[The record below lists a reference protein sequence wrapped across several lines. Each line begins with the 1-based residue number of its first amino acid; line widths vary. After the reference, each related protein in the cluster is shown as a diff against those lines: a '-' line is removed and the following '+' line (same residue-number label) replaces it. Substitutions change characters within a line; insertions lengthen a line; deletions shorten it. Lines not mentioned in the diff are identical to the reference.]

1 MSLNSLKKMAAGGE
15 LENDE
20 TTTPEAV
27 TSATPA
33 TTTPAKKISPLA
45 QQAGNFNANPE
56 LAKARDERAR
66 AYYEK
71 QIADAKRE
79 NEGFGSFT
87 GIDTV
92 LGKYGLS
99 PTGQP
104 NGQNIIATK
113 LAAKKAEQEGIA
125 GLGELDTLKA
135 AQATRGQFDSL
146 MNQARAKEQAGDK
159 AGANALRNQAVSL
172 DPTMYGAQLDARKL
186 ETQAVSSHG
195 KQAQDEGLQRGTPEF
210 NARVAQLE
218 QRDFALKKQ
227 AADLSLAKLNLAI
240 SKDANKPLGATE
252 QKEVNRLTDNFQTAS
267 RNVSEGDR
275 LLGTLKGAGI
285 FDTGAGKYANPLY
298 YFGAGKAAEIEAQV
312 SALAPKQRPPG
323 SGATSDYD
331 AKQYKTAVGGSLT
344 PAGMEKAV
352 RAGIAMNKHDADYA
366 MFMATVKENRGST
379 TQAAKIWQDY
389 ANANPI
395 FDVKSGKVIEG
406 RKTFQQWVDEG
417 APTKAGGTDD
427 KAAVPPAPAA
437 ISKGTTKTIG
447 GVTYT
452 FDGTNWTK

>member
-252 QKEVNRLTDNFQTAS
+252 QKEVNRLTDNYQTAS
-267 RNVSEGDR
+267 RNLEEAQR
-275 LLGTLKGAGI
+275 LQGVVKDAAFWQTGILGSATAW
-285 FDTGAGKYANPLY
+285 TG
-298 YFGAGKAAEIEAQV
+298 FGKAAEIESQLAG
-312 SALAPKQRPPG
+312 LAPKQRPPG
-323 SGATSDYD
+323 AGATSDYD
-331 AKQYKTAVGGSLT
+331 AKQYLKAVGGGLSKENLQKT
-344 PAGMEKAV
+344 IDVA
-352 RAGIAMNKHDADYA
+352 IAFNKHDADYN
-366 MFMATVKENRGST
+366 MFIATAKENRAPT
-379 TQAAKIWQDY
+379 TEAARVWREY
-389 ANANPI
+389 ASANPI
-395 FDVKSGKVIEG
+395 FDAKGNVNPNRPTIAQWIDAG
-406 RKTFQQWVDEG
+406 RPKQG
-417 APTKAGGTDD
+417 
-427 KAAVPPAPAA
+427 PAA
-437 ISKGTTKTIG
+437 ITKGTTKTIN

>member
-27 TSATPA
+27 TSAMPA

-146 MNQARAKEQAGDK
+146 MNQARVKEQAGDK
-159 AGANALRNQAVSL
+159 AGAEMLRNQALSL
-172 DPTMYGAQLDARKL
+172 DPTMFGAHLAPSL
-186 ETQAVSSHG
+186 TQADINLKNAQAFKAQNEPNTKGQLTDIQRITAEEKLDEAKTNVENIKDNI
-195 KQAQDEGLQRGTPEF
+195 KQSNTFEKE
-210 NARVAQLE
+210 V
-218 QRDFALKKQ
+218 K
-227 AADLSLAKLNLAI
+227 SLALHPGLERATGVI
-240 SKDANKPLGATE
+240 SGRTPTFLSKDAKDFENLLESVKSKVFLANVNAMKGMGALSNAEGDKIAQAQAALALSLSPDEMRKQLKIIQETYE
-252 QKEVNRLTDNFQTAS
+252 RGSKKQKELLKSAERRARQTEGVLSGDS
-267 RNVSEGDR
+267 R
-275 LLGTLKGAGI
+275 GAI
-285 FDTGAGKYANPLY
+285 PP
-298 YFGAGKAAEIEAQV
+298 AAKP
-312 SALAPKQRPPG
+312 SAPK
-323 SGATSDYD
+323 
-331 AKQYKTAVGGSLT
+331 
-344 PAGMEKAV
+344 
-352 RAGIAMNKHDADYA
+352 
-366 MFMATVKENRGST
+366 
-379 TQAAKIWQDY
+379 
-389 ANANPI
+389 
-395 FDVKSGKVIEG
+395 
-406 RKTFQQWVDEG
+406 
-417 APTKAGGTDD
+417 
-427 KAAVPPAPAA
+427 PAPAVGA
-437 ISKGTTKTIG
+437 VINGYRFLG
-447 GVTYT
+447 GDPNLESSYE
-452 FDGTNWTK
+452 KA

>member
-1 MSLNSLKKMAAGGE
+1 MSLNNLKRMAQGGDVEGEEAPASEVQAG
-15 LENDE
+15 
-20 TTTPEAV
+20 TATTSTTP
-27 TSATPA
+27 T
-33 TTTPAKKISPLA
+33 KKISPLA

-56 LAKARDERAR
+56 LARARDERAR

-79 NEGFGSFT
+79 TEGFGSFT

-113 LAAKKAEQEGIA
+113 LAAKKAEQEGIT

-135 AQATRGQFDSL
+135 AQATRGQFDTL
-146 MNQARAKEQAGDK
+146 MNQARAKERAGDK
-159 AGANALRNQAVSL
+159 AGAEALRSQAVAL
-172 DPTMYGAQLDARKL
+172 DPTTYGAQLDARKL

-195 KQAQDEGLQRGTPEF
+195 KQAQDEGLARGTPEF

-227 AADLSLAKLNLAI
+227 AADLSIARLNLAI
-240 SKDANKPLGATE
+240 SKDSNKPLGATE

-323 SGATSDYD
+323 AGATSDYD

-344 PAGMEKAV
+344 PAGMKKAV
-352 RAGIAMNKHDADYA
+352 EAGIAMNKHDADYA

-395 FDVKSGKVIEG
+395 FDVKTGKVVEG
-406 RKTFQQWVDEG
+406 RKTFQEWVDGG
-417 APTKAGGTDD
+417 APTKPGGSDD
-427 KAAVPPAPAA
+427 KPAVPGAA
-437 ISKGTTKTIG
+437 NTGNFTIRKKEG
-447 GVTYT
+447 
-452 FDGTNWTK
+452 